1 MNVVYGTRKDPPSF
15 RFWERML
22 PFYTSSPKLRR
33 WEYCIVMDTIGI
45 DKRLK
50 YLSIGGWHCVLT
62 YILSHMVEITSVDK
76 NSSLLDWVENFN
88 VAWGN
93 KISLIPAKSIAELE
107 MPDKIFDRIFAVSAI
122 EHSTGDE
129 DIRSMIKMSQALRPG
144 GIISLTI
151 EWGEK
156 FVDYDPVVGG
166 RIYSTDAVW
175 TRLIAPSKLKPING
189 IDYES
194 PDWALIKAI
203 DPRFAPPH
211 ATIPFAPASLNL
223 IKG

>member
-1 MNVVYGTRKDPPSF
+1 
-15 RFWERML
+15 
-22 PFYTSSPKLRR
+22 
-33 WEYCIVMDTIGI
+33 
-45 DKRLK
+45 
-50 YLSIGGWHCVLT
+50 
-62 YILSHMVEITSVDK
+62 VEITSVDK
-76 NSSLLDWVENFN
+76 NSSLLDWVDNFT

-93 KISLIPAKSIAELE
+93 KISLIPAKSFAELE
-107 MPDKIFDRIFAVSAI
+107 MPDKIFVRIFAVSAI

-175 TRLIAPSKLKPING
+175 TRLIAPSKLKPINV

>member
-1 MNVVYGTRKDPPSF
+1 MNVVYGTRQDPPSF

-22 PFYTSSPKLRR
+22 PFYTSSPRLRQ

-45 DKRLK
+45 DRRLR

-76 NSSLLDWVENFN
+76 NGSLLDWVENFN
-88 VAWGN
+88 VTWCN
-93 KISLIPAKSIAELE
+93 KSSLIPAKSIAELE
-107 MPDKIFDRIFAVSAI
+107 MPDEIFDRIFAVSAI

-129 DIRSMIKMSQALRPG
+129 DIRSMIKMSRALKPG

-156 FVDYDPVVGG
+156 FVDHDPVVGG
-166 RIYSTDAVW
+166 RIYSTNTVW
-175 TRLIAPSKLKPING
+175 ARLIKPSKLTPIDK

-194 PDWALIKAI
+194 PDWELIKAI
-203 DPRFAPPH
+203 DTRFAPPH

-223 IKG
+223 IK